1 MPYFY
6 MPIFAIWRDVERLFF
21 TGVPSTSLWA
31 KRALGASCGSVAL
44 KIWYGFCVLAR
55 EVLFNVLL
63 RLLGSIEPHHIV
75 EAVGVIHVFIYEVPF
90 GSERHHDVIEALVH
104 FHHSICLLYQNMSF
118 PASVIKKETPLFT
131 QRRSSYIKSLFMICR
146 KSVVKRDIF

>member
-1 MPYFY
+1 M
-6 MPIFAIWRDVERLFF
+6 
-21 TGVPSTSLWA
+21 
-31 KRALGASCGSVAL
+31 
-44 KIWYGFCVLAR
+44 
-55 EVLFNVLL
+55 LL

-90 GSERHHDVIEALVH
+90 GSERHNFLIEALVL
-104 FHHSICLLYQNMSF
+104 FQHSIFFLYQNLSF
-118 PASVIKKETPLFT
+118 PESVIKKETPLFT